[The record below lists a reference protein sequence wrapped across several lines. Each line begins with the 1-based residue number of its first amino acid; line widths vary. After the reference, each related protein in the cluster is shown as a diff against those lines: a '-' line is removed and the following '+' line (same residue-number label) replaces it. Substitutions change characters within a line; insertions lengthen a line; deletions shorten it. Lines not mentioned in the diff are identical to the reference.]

1 MADLSAIID
10 AITRTHIADDAVIV
24 ISDDDDDVLEVSA
37 GERSGRERESSTSA
51 SRTNGQAAGP
61 PVRGSQK
68 ACSLSEVNGRT
79 AHGRGLPS
87 ASDTPGTRARCDA
100 GGVVTRVLSTVDFRD
115 AAEST
120 GCPGGGRHSPEFG
133 EWSASAASD
142 RAASDSDSDVE
153 YVPLCRRLALKQ

>member
-37 GERSGRERESSTSA
+37 GERSGRERESSTAA
-51 SRTNGQAAGP
+51 SRTNGQAAGL
-61 PVRGSQK
+61 PVRSSQK
-68 ACSLSEVNGRT
+68 VCSLSKVNGRIT
-79 AHGRGLPS
+79 HGSGLPS

-100 GGVVTRVLSTVDFRD
+100 GVVTRVPSTVDFRD
-115 AAEST
+115 AAESP

-133 EWSASAASD
+133 EGSASADSD